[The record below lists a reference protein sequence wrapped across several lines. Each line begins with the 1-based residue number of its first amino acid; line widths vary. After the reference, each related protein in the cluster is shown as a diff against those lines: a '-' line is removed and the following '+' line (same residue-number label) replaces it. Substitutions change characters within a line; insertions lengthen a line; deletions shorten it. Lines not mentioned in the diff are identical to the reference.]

1 MQTSFAKIEFKLKA
15 EDLRL
20 TLVTFSKR
28 LMFENVLFERI
39 FDQILA
45 RCKALRR
52 FESSDEADLTFDYS
66 EIIEILDQGDESFWL
81 GRKPGSSFNG
91 WFPADFVVVLDESRM
106 NYDKTGDLHL
116 QVGSPRNHIPWDNKD
131 IRLPLVLKQAVLIII
146 D

>member
-1 MQTSFAKIEFKLKA
+1 MCFLSVF
-15 EDLRL
+15 
-20 TLVTFSKR
+20 
-28 LMFENVLFERI
+28 
-39 FDQILA
+39 FDQVLA

-131 IRLPLVLKQAVLIII
+131 IRLQLVVKHAVLIII

>member
-1 MQTSFAKIEFKLKA
+1 
-15 EDLRL
+15 
-20 TLVTFSKR
+20 
-28 LMFENVLFERI
+28 MFENVLFERI

-106 NYDKTGDLHL
+106 NYEKTGDLHL
-116 QVGSPRNHIPWDNKD
+116 QLGSPRNHIPLDNKD
-131 IRLPLVLKQAVLIII
+131 NRLPLVVKQAVLIII